1 MGYYPFGSQMPGR
14 LYNSANYRYG
24 FNGKENDNEVKGV
37 GNEQDYG
44 MRIYDGRLGKFL
56 SVDPLFKD
64 FAWNSPYSF
73 AENDVIRSI
82 DLDGQEKRIIVKVR
96 DDAGKIIAMK
106 ITTNISN
113 RNVVDQFIQQRNPDG
128 STQQI
133 QDSNGNTYNNEGVV
147 VIDYNSSG
155 IPTVTFKKET
165 ELDKFETDVMNNKFK
180 GTESEKNSVRTTKLN
195 KTNGFKD
202 ADYVEEYRS
211 GDKVLKISSTYESS
225 LEVYGKTGG
234 ILKDAFYIDES
245 SSMLNDPAPGTP
257 KPPVNDVLDNIV
269 KKEK

>member
-1 MGYYPFGSQMPGR
+1 MPGR
-14 LYNSANYRYG
+14 IYNGANYRYG
-24 FNGKENDNEVKGV
+24 FNGKENDNEIKGT
-37 GNEQDYG
+37 GNQQDYG
-44 MRIYDGRLGKFL
+44 MRIYDPRLGKFL
-56 SVDPLFKD
+56 SIDPLFKD

-82 DLDGQEKRIIVKVR
+82 DLDGQEKRIVVKVR

-128 STQQI
+128 TTQQI

-147 VIDYNSSG
+147 VLDYNSNG
-155 IPTVTFKKET
+155 IPTITFKKES
-165 ELDKFETDVMNNKFK
+165 ELDKFETEVMNNKFK
-180 GTESEKNSVRTTKLN
+180 GTESEKNTVRTTKLN
-195 KTNGFKD
+195 KDKGFKD
-202 ADYVEEYRS
+202 ADYVNEYRS
-211 GDKVLKISSTYESS
+211 GDMILKISSTYESS

-234 ILKDAFYIDES
+234 ILKEAFYIDES
-245 SSMLNDPAPGTP
+245 SPMLDTPAAGTP
-257 KPPVNDVLDNIV
+257 PPPVNDVLDNIV